1 MESLSSL
8 CIELAFPFIDIVTC
22 TACVEI
28 RVHVGTQNFPRDLN
42 VLFERGW
49 REDVGVDTK

>member
-8 CIELAFPFIDIVTC
+8 CIELAFPFIDFVTC

-49 REDVGVDTK
+49 KEDVGVDTK